1 MECLGVEIDRVG
13 LQSVRIYNVYRPPE
27 DGGNINLDPFVIEED
42 VIVCG
47 DPNTRHPTWCPSGN
61 SNPAGRKLF
70 KWLTDN
76 PTPATVWNDP
86 STPTRDE
93 SNTSPDVTIAT
104 GLPHS
109 ITNWRTAESWGSDH
123 RTILFEIPRGY
134 KHQKEKPL
142 TGTAWGRAKWKK
154 FAEHLDCAC
163 SATAEN
169 ATTDPQALA
178 DTLTGHIRDAIKEH
192 IPKSSGKRPPR
203 PWWNKSL
210 TPLSRIKDAAFKT
223 LQREKSDSSR
233 VLYKEAKER
242 FTEAALKAKTEYWG
256 GIVDKVNRGTDL
268 GLLFRTVREID
279 GKKQKHA
286 LPPLRSGGRVLTDPV
301 EKATHLAQH
310 YASIC
315 RKKEGM
321 AGQGTRDTN
330 GGGEAEG
337 PEATG
342 VRNEAPR
349 EDSQQ
354 AMNTGVE
361 GPITL
366 EEVERA
372 VEKLKVTTSTD
383 PQGFCPQVFK
393 AMGKPALEALCKV
406 TNASW
411 DKASIPELWKEAHAI
426 PIPKPGKDRAEA
438 SGYRPISLTCIAAKI
453 METVIRERLDHIVES
468 DNFPKIR
475 PFTACQGGF
484 RQGRGTEEQLFTAV
498 TTIDRSLREKRYTC
512 LLVFDLAKAFDT
524 VDHDRLIK
532 VMRDRGIPAKLVSW
546 VEAFLRDRVAKFRI
560 GGSYGEKVT
569 LASGVP
575 QGTVLGPILFLLYID
590 DLAEKLSS
598 MSATAAP
605 ARLSTVTPS
614 LFADDVGVVVSAK
627 TLTELRKTAQDVVDN
642 IVTWA
647 TEAKMDLAHGKTEAV
662 LFREVE
668 KGLVHMRRKLAPPLV
683 TFTTTRLEIT
693 VPTAEFRTKVKDFG
707 DTFRYVDPGSPHH
720 RKRIILVCGLEL
732 TTRKQRREILELVA
746 STEATEIA
754 FTVVTDLQWKEQV
767 TLLGLTIDDRLTFK
781 AHVDRILQSAGKR
794 VNLVKL
800 VSGMKWGHKTEVL
813 RALYMAYAWP
823 VLMYGIAIY
832 GPYIAQEEKD
842 RLERLHRTALVAVT
856 GCKKTTLTSA
866 VLMEARMLPIESMA
880 DVRTGALGEK
890 METKNMWDDVIKT
903 RHTKDALPQSYLHL
917 KTEARTTDPRRERH
931 KPNPFLPWV
940 PPPLLHI
947 NPSLPRKKSKNADKN
962 RRTVE
967 QVLDGLPEPKLVVW
981 TDGSVAALKTRQAQ
995 QELLHGT
1002 TTPLDEVTRWGGAG
1016 FVIYDTRR
1024 GGNWRDQTLLRT
1036 RSSRQAGKWATS
1048 YRAEQVALRAA
1059 LKQVEAKALH
1069 RTKSTQ
1075 ANTWF
1080 LTDSSSLLTELRRG
1094 PHKQKEPTN
1103 IEIWQLL
1110 EKLVAKGHTPILQFV
1125 FGHCALAGND
1135 EADALAKGGIST
1147 AHVEKQP
1154 PMTVATARARY
1165 REHTWESVHASAM
1178 KASPYRPGGPLPY
1191 AQLVRGRKVPKTAHL
1206 TRRAEREI
1214 RQLRTGHH
1222 ELLHNR
1228 YRKDWEDLAAEER
1241 QRVRPCELCDA
1252 TPVCPITHLFLECK
1266 VGYAMRAP
1274 MWRQVFEADPKVPRE
1289 LPAPAS
1295 RHKMLW
1301 PLLFEHPEAALAYLQ
1316 DAGLVARYQILEDP
1330 PDPQT
1335 PALHETPQAGG
1346 PNFADALDLDATSSA
1361 TSSNDWA

>member
-1 MECLGVEIDRVG
+1 ML
-13 LQSVRIYNVYRPPE
+13 S
-27 DGGNINLDPFVIEED
+27 
-42 VIVCG
+42 
-47 DPNTRHPTWCPSGN
+47 PSRN
-61 SNPAGRKLF
+61 
-70 KWLTDN
+70 
-76 PTPATVWNDP
+76 
-86 STPTRDE
+86 
-93 SNTSPDVTIAT
+93 
-104 GLPHS
+104 
-109 ITNWRTAESWGSDH
+109 
-123 RTILFEIPRGY
+123 
-134 KHQKEKPL
+134 Q
-142 TGTAWGRAKWKK
+142 
-154 FAEHLDCAC
+154 
-163 SATAEN
+163 
-169 ATTDPQALA
+169 
-178 DTLTGHIRDAIKEH
+178 
-192 IPKSSGKRPPR
+192 GK
-203 PWWNKSL
+203 
-210 TPLSRIKDAAFKT
+210 T
-223 LQREKSDSSR
+223 
-233 VLYKEAKER
+233 
-242 FTEAALKAKTEYWG
+242 ALKH
-256 GIVDKVNRGTDL
+256 R
-268 GLLFRTVREID
+268 
-279 GKKQKHA
+279 
-286 LPPLRSGGRVLTDPV
+286 
-301 EKATHLAQH
+301 AT
-310 YASIC
+310 
-315 RKKEGM
+315 
-321 AGQGTRDTN
+321 
-330 GGGEAEG
+330 
-337 PEATG
+337 
-342 VRNEAPR
+342 
-349 EDSQQ
+349 
-354 AMNTGVE
+354 
-361 GPITL
+361 
-366 EEVERA
+366 
-372 VEKLKVTTSTD
+372 
-383 PQGFCPQVFK
+383 
-393 AMGKPALEALCKV
+393 
-406 TNASW
+406 
-411 DKASIPELWKEAHAI
+411 
-426 PIPKPGKDRAEA
+426 EA

-468 DNFPKIR
+468 DNFPMIR
-475 PFTACQGGF
+475 PFSACQGGF

-498 TTIDRSLREKRYTC
+498 TTIDRSLREKRHTC

-532 VMRDRGIPAKLVSW
+532 VMRDRGIPAKLVNW

-569 LASGVP
+569 LPSGVP
-575 QGTVLGPILFLLYID
+575 QGTVLGLLYID

-627 TLTELRKTAQDVVDN
+627 TLTELRKTAQKVVDN

-662 LFREVE
+662 LVREVE
-668 KGLVHMRRKLAPPLV
+668 KG
-683 TFTTTRLEIT
+683 
-693 VPTAEFRTKVKDFG
+693 
-707 DTFRYVDPGSPHH
+707 
-720 RKRIILVCGLEL
+720 
-732 TTRKQRREILELVA
+732 REILELVA

-754 FTVVTDLQWKEQV
+754 FTVVTDLQRKEQV
-767 TLLGLTIDDRLTFK
+767 TLLGLTIDDRITFK
-781 AHVDRILQSAGKR
+781 AHVEQSAGKR

-890 METKNMWDDVIKT
+890 METKYMWDDVLKT

-940 PPPLLHI
+940 APPLLHI
-947 NPSLPRKKSKNADKN
+947 NPSLPRKKSKNADEN

-967 QVLDGLPEPKLVVW
+967 QVLDGLPEPELVVW
-981 TDGSVAALKTRQAQ
+981 TDGSVAALKTRQTQ
-995 QELLHGT
+995 HELLHGT
-1002 TTPLDEVTRWGGAG
+1002 TTPLDKVTRWGGAG

-1059 LKQVEAKALH
+1059 LKQVEAKAFH
-1069 RTKSTQ
+1069 RTKRTQ

-1094 PHKQKEPTN
+1094 PHKQKEPAN

-1135 EADALAKGGIST
+1135 EADTLAKN
-1147 AHVEKQP
+1147 
-1154 PMTVATARARY
+1154 
-1165 REHTWESVHASAM
+1165 
-1178 KASPYRPGGPLPY
+1178 
-1191 AQLVRGRKVPKTAHL
+1191 AHL

-1289 LPAPAS
+1289 LPAPGS
-1295 RHKMLW
+1295 RHKML
-1301 PLLFEHPEAALAYLQ
+1301 
-1316 DAGLVARYQILEDP
+1316 
-1330 PDPQT
+1330 
-1335 PALHETPQAGG
+1335 
-1346 PNFADALDLDATSSA
+1346 
-1361 TSSNDWA
+1361 